1 MAGALGPAQPSPHVP
16 PPLRALP
23 ERDLLAQWG
32 AQWGAQWDAKRDAA
46 AGDTPWVS
54 VCCMAFNH
62 ADTVADALE
71 GMLAQ
76 RTDFPFEVL
85 VQDDAST
92 DGTAAEIARYARSH
106 PRIVTAILRQENLYS
121 RNGKTLGN
129 VLPHARG
136 RWIAVCEADDYWTD
150 PTKLARQMD
159 ALQRTGAQL
168 SLHPA
173 TEVDT
178 RTGSARIVGRLAS
191 ADDLLPGGTTLRV
204 RTPPY
209 ASAVYAR
216 AALDR
221 YESYRDRCHPPLGD
235 VFMMAIGSAAGG
247 IAYVDRPMSVYR
259 RYLAGSW
266 TTAHTTDH
274 AGAAR
279 HGVRMIAA
287 LDELSVSAPELR
299 HDVAVR
305 RRQIWARLPRSLQ
318 RAIAAGQL
326 TRREAIAMWP
336 RGSRAPL
343 DVSAARWA
351 AIAMPGRL
359 VDGLRASLRPVLGR
373 PGAVEERR

>member
-1 MAGALGPAQPSPHVP
+1 MVGAPGPAQVTTPVP

-23 ERDLLAQWG
+23 EDDLVAT
-32 AQWGAQWDAKRDAA
+32 WDPSV
-46 AGDTPWVS
+46 GQTPWVS

-76 RTDFPFEVL
+76 RTPFPFEVL
-85 VQDDAST
+85 VQDDASS
-92 DGTAAEIARYARSH
+92 DGTVAEIARYARSH
-106 PRIVTAILRQENLYS
+106 PRVVTAILREENLYS
-121 RNGKTLGN
+121 RNGRTLGN

-150 PTKLARQMD
+150 ATKLARQVD
-159 ALQRTGAQL
+159 ALERTGAEL

-173 TEVDT
+173 IEVDT
-178 RTGSARIVGRLAS
+178 RSGAARPVGVLAES
-191 ADDLLPGGTTLRV
+191 DDLLPPGSTLRV

-209 ASAVYAR
+209 ASAMYAR
-216 AALDR
+216 TALDR
-221 YESYRDRCHPPLGD
+221 YEAYHDRSRPPLGD

-247 IAYVDRPMSVYR
+247 IAYLDRPMSVYR

-266 TTAHTTDH
+266 TTAHTADH

-279 HGVRMIAA
+279 HGIRMIAA
-287 LDELSVSAPELR
+287 LDELAASAPNLA
-299 HDVAVR
+299 HDVAAR

-318 RAIAAGQL
+318 RAVAAGQL
-326 TRREAIAMWP
+326 TRREAISMWP

-359 VDGLRASLRPVLGR
+359 VDRLRSALRPV
-373 PGAVEERR
+373 VRRSGSDREHP